1 MGTAAVRI
9 SGPKQAYTSD
19 CFDHVFDET
28 ASNDAVY
35 EQHNGC
41 VRAVLDGFNYTLLAY
56 GQTGSGKTY
65 SMLGPPDL
73 ALAAAGAP
81 CAGSPHGV
89 MPRAIHD
96 LFSELEARNR
106 GGQCADGS
114 SGSGSGNVHGWQDVF
129 AIIDAGGR
137 NRATRATDFN
147 AHSSRSHTVL
157 QLWLEQR
164 GPSDGDGGRAG
175 GDGRAGAGSPM
186 VGISASGGAGGGAA
200 GQTAGRSDRQQGPAA
215 SLLRSKLTF
224 VDLAGSERWG
234 SRHTGAVGAA
244 GKGLISELTG
254 INTSLSA
261 LALVVSALTSGA
273 PAKHIPYRQRDTGG
287 QHSGQSSPSLL
298 DPNALRAGIPS

>member
-1 MGTAAVRI
+1 MFG
-9 SGPKQAYTSD
+9 
-19 CFDHVFDET
+19 
-28 ASNDAVY
+28 
-35 EQHNGC
+35 
-41 VRAVLDGFNYTLLAY
+41 LDFAWGLANPGALFVCRSRPTCSTLPHLACRD
-56 GQTGSGKTY
+56 
-65 SMLGPPDL
+65 PL
-73 ALAAAGAP
+73 ALQHKSPLEVREAPGAGVCVP
-81 CAGSPHGV
+81 S
-89 MPRAIHD
+89 AIHA
-96 LFSELEARNR
+96 E
-106 GGQCADGS
+106 
-114 SGSGSGNVHGWQDVF
+114 VHGWQDVF

-273 PAKHIPYRQRDTGG
+273 PAKHIPYRCADCFNKACVA
-287 QHSGQSSPSLL
+287 SCSLMARFVCTTHTSCL
-298 DPNALRAGIPS
+298 HECSTPKAA